1 MTIDDMPEVMA
12 MERELF
18 PDDAWS
24 PDMFVSELTETAQRL
39 YLVAEN
45 GLAETERAE
54 TVLAETGPAGAGQL
68 TGYAGM
74 LFTGGPEADVL
85 TLAVGPAYWGKGT
98 GTALLQAL
106 FDEAARRQCTQI
118 FLEVREDNQRA
129 RSLYLRHGFAEI
141 GVRRGYYQPAGVDAI
156 VMRKDLDQ

>member
-1 MTIDDMPEVMA
+1 MTMDDMPEVMA
-12 MERELF
+12 IEQELF

-24 PDMFVSELTETAQRL
+24 PDMFASE
-39 YLVAEN
+39 
-45 GLAETERAE
+45 LAETAGRHYLIAE
-54 TVLAETGPAGAGQL
+54 DEQL
-68 TGYAGM
+68 IGYAGM

-85 TLAVGPAYWGKGT
+85 TLAVRPGCWGRGI

-106 FDEAARRQCTQI
+106 LDEAASRQCKQI
-118 FLEVREDNQRA
+118 FLEVREDNPRA
-129 RSLYLRHGFAEI
+129 RGLYLRHGFAEI

>member
-24 PDMFVSELTETAQRL
+24 PDMFASELTESTQRL
-39 YLVAEN
+39 YLIAE
-45 GLAETERAE
+45 AQ
-54 TVLAETGPAGAGQL
+54 AGQL
-68 TGYAGM
+68 VGYAGM

-85 TLAVGPAYWGKGT
+85 TLAVSPTCWGKGT

-106 FDEAARRQCTQI
+106 LDEAAGRQCTQI

-129 RSLYLRHGFAEI
+129 RSLYLRHGFTEI

-156 VMRKDLDQ
+156 VMRKELDQ